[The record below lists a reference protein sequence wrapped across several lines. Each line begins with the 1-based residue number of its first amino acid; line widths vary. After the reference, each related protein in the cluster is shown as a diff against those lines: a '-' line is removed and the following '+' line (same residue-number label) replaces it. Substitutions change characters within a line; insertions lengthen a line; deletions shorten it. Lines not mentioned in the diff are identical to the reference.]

1 MTRSYGMPKSCCF
14 HLVLVEPYKTIAL
27 TLISVLNNLQK
38 MRVNIML
45 KKVILLSL
53 MIGFSLPSVQ
63 AKNYYKWV
71 DSNGKVTYSSK
82 PPPAGAKQQKIETIR
97 SLGTP
102 PPPQRTYTPKPS
114 TNSTQ
119 NRQYQATT
127 QQAYIPRQ
135 PERSAEDEAL
145 RQKII
150 KEASTPH
157 KGARGLTANQRNTL
171 AAMSGVDVP
180 AANSNSRSSYS
191 APMPP
196 QAQAPTH
203 MTSCDGSGCW
213 DNQGNRYNGN
223 NGTYYNNGRM
233 CRDIGGQMQCN

>member
-1 MTRSYGMPKSCCF
+1 
-14 HLVLVEPYKTIAL
+14 
-27 TLISVLNNLQK
+27 
-38 MRVNIML
+38 ML
-45 KKVILLSL
+45 KQAILTSL
-53 MIGFSLPSVQ
+53 IFGLFFPQVH

-71 DSNGKVTYSSK
+71 DSKGKVTYSSK
-82 PPPAGAKQQKIETIR
+82 PPPAGAKQQKIETLR
-97 SLGTP
+97 SLGSTP
-102 PPPQRTYTPKPS
+102 AA
-114 TNSTQ
+114 STQ
-119 NRQYQATT
+119 RKEFKSNASIPDTYVNHYQNRT
-127 QQAYIPRQ
+127 AYKAPRQ

-157 KGARGLTANQRNTL
+157 KGSKGLTGSQLRTL
-171 AAMSGVDVP
+171 AAMNGVDVP
-180 AANSNSRSSYS
+180 ADNSNSRNSYS
-191 APMPP
+191 APKPP
-196 QAQAPTH
+196 PTQAPTPTN